1 MWKDF
6 FYYTK
11 SERRVILLLLAIAL
25 LLLGI
30 WAITEYLR
38 PVEVPVTLSESEEI
52 DSFLAN
58 LEEQEKI
65 RKSHTP
71 KNEIS
76 AVLQPFDPNTADSV
90 LLRQLG
96 LPVYIVRNILKYRAK
111 GGVFRSPESFS
122 RIYGLKEEVYQKL
135 KPYITIAPLVSVSHV
150 RTDTFRQLKDTIP
163 YIPKYEEGTIVDL
176 NKADTSILKRIPGI
190 GSTLARMI
198 VVYRQRLGGFYN
210 HTCQCIPGIGS
221 TLARMIVVYRQRL
234 GGFYDVSQLQEVPH
248 VGVELNKWFVVT
260 PAGLHKIQVNSASL
274 DKLRSHPYMD
284 FYKAKAIMEYRRKRG
299 KIKGLSQLSMFEE
312 FTEKDLKRLSPY
324 LTFE

>member
-1 MWKDF
+1 M
-6 FYYTK
+6 
-11 SERRVILLLLAIAL
+11 
-25 LLLGI
+25 
-30 WAITEYLR
+30 EYLR

-76 AVLQPFDPNTADSV
+76 VVLQPFDPNTADSV

-150 RTDTFRQLKDTIP
+150 RTDTFRQLKDRIP

-176 NKADTSILKRIPGI
+176 NKVDTSILKR
-190 GSTLARMI
+190 
-198 VVYRQRLGGFYN
+198 
-210 HTCQCIPGIGS
+210 IPGIGS

>member
-30 WAITEYLR
+30 WAVMEYLR

-111 GGVFRSPESFS
+111 GGVFRSSESFS

-198 VVYRQRLGGFYN
+198 VVYRQRLGGFY
-210 HTCQCIPGIGS
+210 
-221 TLARMIVVYRQRL
+221 
-234 GGFYDVSQLQEVPH
+234 DVSQLQEVPH
-248 VGVELNKWFVVT
+248 VRVELNKWFVVT

>member
-30 WAITEYLR
+30 WAVMEYLR

-163 YIPKYEEGTIVDL
+163 YIPKYEEGTIVGL

-198 VVYRQRLGGFYN
+198 VVYRQRLGGFY
-210 HTCQCIPGIGS
+210 
-221 TLARMIVVYRQRL
+221 
-234 GGFYDVSQLQEVPH
+234 DVSQLQEVPH
-248 VGVELNKWFVVT
+248 VRVELNKWFVVT

>member
-198 VVYRQRLGGFYN
+198 VVYRQRLGGFY
-210 HTCQCIPGIGS
+210 
-221 TLARMIVVYRQRL
+221 
-234 GGFYDVSQLQEVPH
+234 DVSQLQEVPH

-312 FTEKDLKRLSPY
+312 FTEKDLKRFSPY

>member
-30 WAITEYLR
+30 WAVMEYLR

-163 YIPKYEEGTIVDL
+163 YVPKYKEGTIVDL
-176 NKADTSILKRIPGI
+176 NKVDTSILKR
-190 GSTLARMI
+190 
-198 VVYRQRLGGFYN
+198 
-210 HTCQCIPGIGS
+210 IPGIGS

-260 PAGLHKIQVNSASL
+260 PAALHKIQVNSASL

>member
-11 SERRVILLLLAIAL
+11 SERRVILLLLAIDL

-30 WAITEYLR
+30 WAVMEYLR

-198 VVYRQRLGGFYN
+198 VVYRQRLGGFY
-210 HTCQCIPGIGS
+210 
-221 TLARMIVVYRQRL
+221 
-234 GGFYDVSQLQEVPH
+234 DVSQLQEVPH
-248 VGVELNKWFVVT
+248 VRVELNKWFVVT

>member
-30 WAITEYLR
+30 WAIMEYLR

-198 VVYRQRLGGFYN
+198 VVYRQRLGGFY
-210 HTCQCIPGIGS
+210 
-221 TLARMIVVYRQRL
+221 
-234 GGFYDVSQLQEVPH
+234 DVSQLQEVPH

-312 FTEKDLKRLSPY
+312 FTEKDLKRLSSY

>member
-198 VVYRQRLGGFYN
+198 VVFRQRIGGFY
-210 HTCQCIPGIGS
+210 
-221 TLARMIVVYRQRL
+221 VV
-234 GGFYDVSQLQEVPH
+234 SHLQEVPH

>member
-30 WAITEYLR
+30 WAVMEYLR

-198 VVYRQRLGGFYN
+198 VVYRQRLGGFY
-210 HTCQCIPGIGS
+210 
-221 TLARMIVVYRQRL
+221 
-234 GGFYDVSQLQEVPH
+234 DVSQLQEVPH
-248 VGVELNKWFVVT
+248 VRVELNKWFVVT

-274 DKLRSHPYMD
+274 DKLRSHLYMD

>member
-198 VVYRQRLGGFYN
+198 VVYRQRLGGFY
-210 HTCQCIPGIGS
+210 
-221 TLARMIVVYRQRL
+221 
-234 GGFYDVSQLQEVPH
+234 DVSQLQEVPH
-248 VGVELNKWFVVT
+248 VGVELNKWFFVT

>member
-30 WAITEYLR
+30 WAIMEYLR
-38 PVEVPVTLSESEEI
+38 PVEVPVTLSESDEI

-198 VVYRQRLGGFYN
+198 VVYRQRLGGFY
-210 HTCQCIPGIGS
+210 
-221 TLARMIVVYRQRL
+221 
-234 GGFYDVSQLQEVPH
+234 DVSQLQEVPH

>member
-11 SERRVILLLLAIAL
+11 SELRVILLLLAIAL

-30 WAITEYLR
+30 WAVMEYLR

-76 AVLQPFDPNTADSV
+76 VVLQPFDPNTADSV

-198 VVYRQRLGGFYN
+198 VVYRQRLGGFY
-210 HTCQCIPGIGS
+210 
-221 TLARMIVVYRQRL
+221 
-234 GGFYDVSQLQEVPH
+234 DVSQLQEVPH

>member
-30 WAITEYLR
+30 WAIMEYLR

-150 RTDTFRQLKDTIP
+150 RTDIFRQLKDTIP

-176 NKADTSILKRIPGI
+176 NKADTSILKR
-190 GSTLARMI
+190 
-198 VVYRQRLGGFYN
+198 
-210 HTCQCIPGIGS
+210 IPGIGS

>member
-11 SERRVILLLLAIAL
+11 SERLVILLLLAIAL

-198 VVYRQRLGGFYN
+198 VVYRQRLGGFY
-210 HTCQCIPGIGS
+210 
-221 TLARMIVVYRQRL
+221 
-234 GGFYDVSQLQEVPH
+234 DVSQLQEVPH

>member
-30 WAITEYLR
+30 WAVMEYLR

-58 LEEQEKI
+58 LEAQEKI

-76 AVLQPFDPNTADSV
+76 AVLQPFDPNTADSI

-198 VVYRQRLGGFYN
+198 VVYRQRLGGFY
-210 HTCQCIPGIGS
+210 
-221 TLARMIVVYRQRL
+221 
-234 GGFYDVSQLQEVPH
+234 DVSQLQEVPH

>member
-30 WAITEYLR
+30 WAIMEYLR

-150 RTDTFRQLKDTIP
+150 RTETFRQLKDTIP

-198 VVYRQRLGGFYN
+198 VVYRQRLGGFY
-210 HTCQCIPGIGS
+210 
-221 TLARMIVVYRQRL
+221 
-234 GGFYDVSQLQEVPH
+234 DVAQLQEVPH
-248 VGVELNKWFVVT
+248 VRVELNKWFVVT

>member
-30 WAITEYLR
+30 WAVMEYLR
-38 PVEVPVTLSESEEI
+38 PVGVPVTLSESEEI

-198 VVYRQRLGGFYN
+198 VVYRQRLGGFY
-210 HTCQCIPGIGS
+210 
-221 TLARMIVVYRQRL
+221 
-234 GGFYDVSQLQEVPH
+234 DVSQLQEVPH
-248 VGVELNKWFVVT
+248 VRVELNKWFVVT

>member
-30 WAITEYLR
+30 WAVMEYLR
-38 PVEVPVTLSESEEI
+38 PVEVSVTLSESEEI

-150 RTDTFRQLKDTIP
+150 RTETFRQLKDTIP

-198 VVYRQRLGGFYN
+198 VVYRQRLGGFY
-210 HTCQCIPGIGS
+210 
-221 TLARMIVVYRQRL
+221 
-234 GGFYDVSQLQEVPH
+234 DVAQLQEVPH

>member
-30 WAITEYLR
+30 WAVMEYLR

-198 VVYRQRLGGFYN
+198 VVYRQRLGGFY
-210 HTCQCIPGIGS
+210 
-221 TLARMIVVYRQRL
+221 
-234 GGFYDVSQLQEVPH
+234 DVSQLQEVPH
-248 VGVELNKWFVVT
+248 VRVELNKWFVVT

-284 FYKAKAIMEYRRKRG
+284 FYKAKAIMEYRCKRG

>member
-30 WAITEYLR
+30 WAIMEYLR

-198 VVYRQRLGGFYN
+198 VVYRQRLGGFY
-210 HTCQCIPGIGS
+210 
-221 TLARMIVVYRQRL
+221 
-234 GGFYDVSQLQEVPH
+234 DVSQLQEVPH

-299 KIKGLSQLSMFEE
+299 KIKSLSQLSMFEE

>member
-30 WAITEYLR
+30 WAVMEYLR

-198 VVYRQRLGGFYN
+198 VVYRQRLGGFY
-210 HTCQCIPGIGS
+210 
-221 TLARMIVVYRQRL
+221 
-234 GGFYDVSQLQEVPH
+234 DVSQLQEVPH

-260 PAGLHKIQVNSASL
+260 PAGLHKIQVNRASL

>member
-30 WAITEYLR
+30 WAVMEYLR

-76 AVLQPFDPNTADSV
+76 VVLQPFDPNTADSV

-122 RIYGLKEEVYQKL
+122 RIYGLKEEVDQKL

-176 NKADTSILKRIPGI
+176 NKADTSILKR
-190 GSTLARMI
+190 
-198 VVYRQRLGGFYN
+198 
-210 HTCQCIPGIGS
+210 IPGIGS

>member
-30 WAITEYLR
+30 WAVMEYLR

-176 NKADTSILKRIPGI
+176 NKVDTSILKR
-190 GSTLARMI
+190 
-198 VVYRQRLGGFYN
+198 
-210 HTCQCIPGIGS
+210 IPGIGS

>member
-30 WAITEYLR
+30 WAIMEYLR

-76 AVLQPFDPNTADSV
+76 VVLQPFDPNTAASV

-163 YIPKYEEGTIVDL
+163 YVPKYKEGTIVDL
-176 NKADTSILKRIPGI
+176 NKVDTSILKR
-190 GSTLARMI
+190 
-198 VVYRQRLGGFYN
+198 
-210 HTCQCIPGIGS
+210 IPGIGS

-248 VGVELNKWFVVT
+248 VRVELNKWFVVT

>member
-30 WAITEYLR
+30 WAIMEYLR

-163 YIPKYEEGTIVDL
+163 YVPKYEEGTIVDL

-190 GSTLARMI
+190 GSA
-198 VVYRQRLGGFYN
+198 
-210 HTCQCIPGIGS
+210 
-221 TLARMIVVYRQRL
+221 LARMIVVYRQRL
-234 GGFYDVSQLQEVPH
+234 GGFYDVAQLQEVPH

>member
-30 WAITEYLR
+30 WAIMEYLR

-163 YIPKYEEGTIVDL
+163 YIPQYEEGTIVDL
-176 NKADTSILKRIPGI
+176 NKADTSILKR
-190 GSTLARMI
+190 
-198 VVYRQRLGGFYN
+198 
-210 HTCQCIPGIGS
+210 IPGIGS

>member
-30 WAITEYLR
+30 WAIMEYLR

-76 AVLQPFDPNTADSV
+76 VVLQPFDPNTADSV

-150 RTDTFRQLKDTIP
+150 RTDTFRQLKNTIP

-176 NKADTSILKRIPGI
+176 NKVDTSILKR
-190 GSTLARMI
+190 
-198 VVYRQRLGGFYN
+198 
-210 HTCQCIPGIGS
+210 IPGIGS

>member
-198 VVYRQRLGGFYN
+198 VVYRQRLGGFY
-210 HTCQCIPGIGS
+210 
-221 TLARMIVVYRQRL
+221 
-234 GGFYDVSQLQEVPH
+234 DVSQLQEVPH

-284 FYKAKAIMEYRRKRG
+284 FYKAKAIMEYHRKRG

>member
-30 WAITEYLR
+30 WAVMEYLR

-76 AVLQPFDPNTADSV
+76 VVLQPFDPNTADSV

-122 RIYGLKEEVYQKL
+122 RIYGLKEEEYL

-176 NKADTSILKRIPGI
+176 NKADTSILKR
-190 GSTLARMI
+190 
-198 VVYRQRLGGFYN
+198 
-210 HTCQCIPGIGS
+210 IPGIGS

-284 FYKAKAIMEYRRKRG
+284 FYKAKAILEYRRKRG

>member
-198 VVYRQRLGGFYN
+198 VVYRQRLGGFY
-210 HTCQCIPGIGS
+210 
-221 TLARMIVVYRQRL
+221 
-234 GGFYDVSQLQEVPH
+234 DVSQLQEVPH

>member
-11 SERRVILLLLAIAL
+11 SERRVILLLLAIDL

-30 WAITEYLR
+30 WAVMEYLR

-198 VVYRQRLGGFYN
+198 VVYRQRLGGFY
-210 HTCQCIPGIGS
+210 
-221 TLARMIVVYRQRL
+221 
-234 GGFYDVSQLQEVPH
+234 DVSQLQEVPH
-248 VGVELNKWFVVT
+248 VRVELNKWFVVT

-299 KIKGLSQLSMFEE
+299 KIKGLSQLSMFEG

>member
-30 WAITEYLR
+30 WAVMEYLR
-38 PVEVPVTLSESEEI
+38 PVEAPVTLSESEEI

-198 VVYRQRLGGFYN
+198 VVYRQRLGGFY
-210 HTCQCIPGIGS
+210 
-221 TLARMIVVYRQRL
+221 
-234 GGFYDVSQLQEVPH
+234 DVSQLQEVPH

>member
-30 WAITEYLR
+30 WAIMEYLR

-65 RKSHTP
+65 RKTHTP

-198 VVYRQRLGGFYN
+198 VVYRQRLGGFY
-210 HTCQCIPGIGS
+210 
-221 TLARMIVVYRQRL
+221 
-234 GGFYDVSQLQEVPH
+234 DVSQLQEVPH

>member
-30 WAITEYLR
+30 WAIMEYLR

-198 VVYRQRLGGFYN
+198 VVYRQRLGGFY
-210 HTCQCIPGIGS
+210 
-221 TLARMIVVYRQRL
+221 
-234 GGFYDVSQLQEVPH
+234 DVAQLQEVPH

-274 DKLRSHPYMD
+274 DKLRLHPYMD

>member
-11 SERRVILLLLAIAL
+11 SKRRVILLLLAIAL

-30 WAITEYLR
+30 WAVMEYLR

-76 AVLQPFDPNTADSV
+76 VVLQPFDPNTADSV

-198 VVYRQRLGGFYN
+198 VVYRQRLGGFY
-210 HTCQCIPGIGS
+210 
-221 TLARMIVVYRQRL
+221 
-234 GGFYDVSQLQEVPH
+234 DVSQLQEVPH

>member
-11 SERRVILLLLAIAL
+11 SERRGILLLLAIAL

-30 WAITEYLR
+30 WAVMEYLR

-163 YIPKYEEGTIVDL
+163 YVPKYEEGTIVDL
-176 NKADTSILKRIPGI
+176 NKADTSILKR
-190 GSTLARMI
+190 
-198 VVYRQRLGGFYN
+198 
-210 HTCQCIPGIGS
+210 IPGIGS

>member
-30 WAITEYLR
+30 WAVMEYLR

-76 AVLQPFDPNTADSV
+76 VVLQPFDPNTADSV

-198 VVYRQRLGGFYN
+198 VVYRQRLGGFY
-210 HTCQCIPGIGS
+210 
-221 TLARMIVVYRQRL
+221 
-234 GGFYDVSQLQEVPH
+234 DVSQLQEVPH

-284 FYKAKAIMEYRRKRG
+284 FYKAKAILEYRRKRG
-299 KIKGLSQLSMFEE
+299 NIKGLSRLSLFEE

>member
-30 WAITEYLR
+30 WAVMEYLR

-76 AVLQPFDPNTADSV
+76 VVLQPFDPNTADSV

-198 VVYRQRLGGFYN
+198 VVYRQRLGGFY
-210 HTCQCIPGIGS
+210 
-221 TLARMIVVYRQRL
+221 
-234 GGFYDVSQLQEVPH
+234 DVSQLQEVPH

-260 PAGLHKIQVNSASL
+260 PAGLHKIQVNSASV

>member
-30 WAITEYLR
+30 WAIMEYLR

-76 AVLQPFDPNTADSV
+76 VVLQPFDPNTADSV

-135 KPYITIAPLVSVSHV
+135 KPYITIAPPVSVSHV

-176 NKADTSILKRIPGI
+176 NKVDTSILKR
-190 GSTLARMI
+190 
-198 VVYRQRLGGFYN
+198 
-210 HTCQCIPGIGS
+210 IPGIGS